1 MSAGRMYAG
10 LINFAKTPVVA
21 ISALICVPV
30 EWPKQKMELVLVSR
44 SVNVLY
50 DDGKHRDND
59 EFFLFKTI
67 ILETSPVV
75 KTGTY

>member
-30 EWPKQKMELVLVSR
+30 E
-44 SVNVLY
+44 
-50 DDGKHRDND
+50 
-59 EFFLFKTI
+59 
-67 ILETSPVV
+67 
-75 KTGTY
+75 